1 MVLRLCLCGCSS
13 SLAVVACF
21 PPTTLAEAP
30 WGENY
35 KTPQNYSF
43 IHQKKS
49 LICSQRLFLILLGIH
64 NSFPQRATASVVGEK
79 HLTTAHHFFAQMEDQ
94 QRQKGE
100 FIGFLFIF
108 IEILVLGR

>member
-1 MVLRLCLCGCSS
+1 
-13 SLAVVACF
+13 
-21 PPTTLAEAP
+21 
-30 WGENY
+30 
-35 KTPQNYSF
+35 
-43 IHQKKS
+43 
-49 LICSQRLFLILLGIH
+49 
-64 NSFPQRATASVVGEK
+64 VGEK